1 MGSYRISRM
10 KILSDSLET
19 ALANLALEV
28 EGREVENEIAC
39 ETSKDS
45 ALMDTVMEIRDK
57 LICLKSHLMDKMKQN
72 KICVK

>member
-1 MGSYRISRM
+1 MGSYRISHM
-10 KILSDSLET
+10 KILSDFLET

-45 ALMDTVMEIRDK
+45 ALMYTVMELRDE
-57 LICLKSHLMDKMKQN
+57 LICLKSH
-72 KICVK
+72 